1 MHSGYT
7 KIGVLG
13 VLGVKTYNFI
23 FLNPKKH
30 YPAQKHVFW
39 RISRENR
46 SSGAGCT
53 RVYEPQKSKEKI
65 PRRVYISR
73 ICRGKP
79 PRPIFTKNGRFQLA
93 PDVITPS
100 KFDLE
105 ILTGY
110 WFGGVQSLGPPMN
123 LLHTSILQTVSRYR
137 GSQWCIEST
146 NGNSIYEESGVNPY
160 S

>member
-1 MHSGYT
+1 MRFS
-7 KIGVLG
+7 G
-13 VLGVKTYNFI
+13 VLGVKTLNF
-23 FLNPKKH
+23 FFPNPKRH
-30 YPAQKHVFW
+30 YLAQKHVFW
-39 RISRENR
+39 RISRENW

-79 PRPIFTKNGRFQLA
+79 PWPIFTKNGRFQLA
-93 PDVITPS
+93 PGVITPS

-110 WFGGVQSLGPPMN
+110 WFAGVQSLGPPIYCVHRPYKQSPAIAGASDYDRMLIVDYLN
-123 LLHTSILQTVSRYR
+123 LIGL
-137 GSQWCIEST
+137 
-146 NGNSIYEESGVNPY
+146 
-160 S
+160 